1 MDWKERFEQGLNSSL
16 TASKRLFNDAKT
28 RAREIGDQ
36 SVLSLEVRQL
46 ESRHADLLT
55 KLGSQVYDLLVEQ
68 GQSTVTSRSAGV
80 KETIEEIEQT
90 RELLE
95 EKRIKQKKQKGDDEY

>member
-1 MDWKERFEQGLNSSL
+1 MDWKERFEEGLNSSL
-16 TASKRLFNDAKT
+16 AASKKIFKDAKI

-55 KLGSQVYDLLVEQ
+55 KLGSQVYNLLVEQ

-95 EKRIKQKKQKGDDEY
+95 EKRRKQHHQKTDSE

>member
-16 TASKRLFNDAKT
+16 SASKKIINDAKT
-28 RAREIGDQ
+28 RARELGDQ

-46 ESRHADLLT
+46 ESRHTDLLT
-55 KLGSQVYDLLVEQ
+55 KLGSQVYNLLAEQ

-80 KETIEEIEQT
+80 KETLEEIEQT

-95 EKRIKQKKQKGDDEY
+95 EKRSKQHNQKRDSE